1 MAAYKEQ
8 YYTLEENEMQ
18 DLIQKAKDGNMSAQN
33 ELLKVFNNFLTKY
46 STMLYYRKVQF
57 GGLWL
62 KKVHSSFYKRQL
74 RKASVSKK
82 QDEPF
87 RFENSERSHEG
98 NNLHGKK
105 VWGRRRHQANCRHD
119 ILPVHREVPKK
130 RFRKGTDTI

>member
-33 ELLKVFNNFLTKY
+33 ELIKVFNNFLTKY
-46 STMLYYRKVQF
+46 STMLYYRKVQPSR
-57 GGLWL
+57 LWY

-74 RKASVSKK
+74 RKASLGKE

-87 RFENSERSHEG
+87 CFEDS
-98 NNLHGKK
+98 
-105 VWGRRRHQANCRHD
+105 
-119 ILPVHREVPKK
+119 
-130 RFRKGTDTI
+130 